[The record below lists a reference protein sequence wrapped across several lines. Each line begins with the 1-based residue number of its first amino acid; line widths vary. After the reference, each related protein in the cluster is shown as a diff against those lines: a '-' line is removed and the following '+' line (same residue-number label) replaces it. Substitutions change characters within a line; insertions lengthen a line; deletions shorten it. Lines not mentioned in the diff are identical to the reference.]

1 MALELYDQ
9 LYIELNGKLL
19 AENTS
24 LSVDLT
30 SDDQDVMTT
39 VKGWSGVSPSPDM
52 RTISG
57 EGVIASTKGIEVD
70 MEQWKVD
77 RTEVTARVIFGGSGK
92 SFVSKGVIKKVSASA
107 GVGQTAKVTFEFT
120 GTPSVFK

>member
-9 LYIELNGKLL
+9 LFIELNGILL

-57 EGVIASTKGIEVD
+57 EGVIASTVGIEVS
-70 MEQWKVD
+70 MEEWKLN

-92 SFVSKGVIKKVSASA
+92 SFVSKGVIKKVSASG

-120 GTPSVFK
+120 GTPSAFS

>member
-9 LYIELNGKLL
+9 LFIELNGKLL

-57 EGVIASTKGIEVD
+57 EGVVASTKGIEVD

-77 RTEVTARVIFGGSGK
+77 RTEVTARVVFGGSGK
-92 SFVSKGVIKKVSASA
+92 SFVSKGVIKKVSASG
-107 GVGQTAKVTFEFT
+107 GVGQTVKVTFEFT

>member
-9 LYIELNGKLL
+9 LFIKLNGKLL

-57 EGVIASTKGIEVD
+57 EGVVASTKGIEVD

-77 RTEVTARVIFGGSGK
+77 RTEVTARVVFGGSGK
-92 SFVSKGVIKKVSASA
+92 SFVSKGVIKKVSASG
-107 GVGQTAKVTFEFT
+107 GVGQTVKVTFEFT

>member
-9 LYIELNGKLL
+9 MFIELNGKLL
-19 AENTS
+19 SENTS
-24 LSVDLT
+24 LSTDLS

-39 VKGWSGVSPSPDM
+39 VKGWAGVSPSPDM

-57 EGVIASTKGIEVD
+57 EGVIASTVGIETD
-70 MEQWKVD
+70 MEQWKSD
-77 RTEVTARVIFGGSGK
+77 RTEVTARLIFGGSGK
-92 SFVSKGVIKKVSASA
+92 SCITKGVIKKVSCSA

>member
-9 LYIELNGKLL
+9 MFIELNGKLL

-39 VKGWSGVSPSPDM
+39 VKGWAGVSPSPDM

-57 EGVIASTKGIEVD
+57 EGVIASTTGIEVE
-70 MEQWKVD
+70 MEQWKLD
-77 RTEVTARVIFGGSGK
+77 RTEVTARCIFGGSGK
-92 SFVSKGVIKKVSASA
+92 SCISKGVIKKVSASA

-120 GTPSVFK
+120 GTPSAFK

>member
-1 MALELYDQ
+1 MALTLYDQ
-9 LYIELNGKLL
+9 MFIEANGQLL

-24 LSVDLT
+24 ISTDLT

-52 RTISG
+52 RTVSA
-57 EGVIASTKGIEVD
+57 ENVIAATTGIEIE
-70 MEQWKVD
+70 MEKWKLN
-77 RTEVTARVIFGGSGK
+77 RTEVTLKLTFGGSGK
-92 SFVSKGVIKKVSASA
+92 SVVTKGIFKKVSATS

-120 GTPSVFK
+120 GTPSAFA